1 MGFIHQMI
9 VDAVAVWESK
19 SCVRFPER
27 TTETRYIEVV
37 NGSGCSS
44 YIGNPYSVQTLSLK
58 MESRSSL
65 RCMYVS
71 QQLFK
76 EDTQLCKFL
85 KQSSQLCVW
94 QAIGIHLAS
103 HYIQ

>member
-37 NGSGCSS
+37 NGSGCIS

-71 QQLFK
+71 RKLVKSDAQQSFTNL
-76 EDTQLCKFL
+76 
-85 KQSSQLCVW
+85 
-94 QAIGIHLAS
+94 
-103 HYIQ
+103 

>member
-1 MGFIHQMI
+1 MGFIRQTI
-9 VDAVAVWESK
+9 LDAVAVWERW
-19 SCVRFPER
+19 SCVTFPEV
-27 TTETRYIEVV
+27 TTESRYIEVV

-71 QQLFK
+71 K
-76 EDTQLCKFL
+76 
-85 KQSSQLCVW
+85 
-94 QAIGIHLAS
+94 
-103 HYIQ
+103 Y